1 MASTSPGYSITVRV
15 EAPPEIGATADLA
28 AAVMASGG
36 SLTALDVVESTPT
49 AIVVDVTCD
58 ATDATHADQV
68 THRYLRTPRSR
79 CPQSVRPDL
88 SPAPAGGDALAERAG
103 IM

>member
-68 THRYLRTPRSR
+68 THAISELPGVGVRKVSDRTFLRTCRR
-79 CPQSVRPDL
+79 RRL
-88 SPAPAGGDALAERAG
+88 G
-103 IM
+103 